1 MRPEAEFTISQ
12 ADVARLIESRF
23 PELSPLTLRVL
34 GEGWDNVAW
43 LVNDEFVFRLPR
55 RQMGADC
62 LAGEITV
69 LPHLVGRLPIPF
81 PELLY
86 IGESSDRFPWPYAGY
101 RLLEGTPL
109 DELQVDS
116 AARQPLARALGEVL
130 RILHS
135 IPLDEVRGWGTQ
147 GDLLGRMNV
156 PKRIEGSRKLL
167 AEAEGR
173 GALDDARRWESILAD
188 AERLQPQDRKQCLVH
203 GDLYA
208 KHLLVQPDEQGHL
221 SLSGI
226 IDWGDVHLGEPSG
239 DLAAAFSLF
248 ATAQREELFAA
259 YGPVDEQTAVL
270 ARLRALNHS
279 LHCLLG
285 CGDDEAFRTE
295 SRLALDHILT

>member
-1 MRPEAEFTISQ
+1 MRPEAEFMISQ
-12 ADVARLIESRF
+12 SDVARLIENGF

-81 PELLY
+81 PELLF
-86 IGESSDRFPWPYAGY
+86 IGEPSDQFPWPYAGY
-101 RLLEGTPL
+101 RFLEGTPL
-109 DELQVDS
+109 DELAVDS

-130 RILHS
+130 QTLHS
-135 IPLDEVRGWGTQ
+135 IPLDEVRSWGTQ
-147 GDLLGRMNV
+147 GDLLGRLNV
-156 PKRIEGSRKLL
+156 PKRIEDSRKLL
-167 AEAEGR
+167 AEAEAQ
-173 GALDDARRWESILAD
+173 GALDETYRWESILTD
-188 AERLQPQDRKQCLVH
+188 AERLQPQDRSQCLVH

-208 KHLLVQPDEQGHL
+208 KHLLVERDDQGCL
-221 SLSGI
+221 NLSGI

-248 ATAQREELFAA
+248 AAAQREELFAA
-259 YGPVDEQTAVL
+259 YGPVDELTAVL

-285 CGDDEAFRTE
+285 CGDDEAFRVE
-295 SRLALDHILT
+295 SRLALDHLLT

>member
-12 ADVARLIESRF
+12 ADVARLIESHF

-34 GEGWDNVAW
+34 GEDWDNVAW
-43 LVNDEFVFRLPR
+43 LVNEEFVFRLPR

-81 PELLY
+81 PELLF
-86 IGESSDRFPWPYAGY
+86 IGEPSDRFPWPYAGY

-109 DELQVDS
+109 DELQIDS

-147 GDLLGRMNV
+147 GDLLERMNV

-167 AEAEGR
+167 AEAESQ

-188 AERLQPQDRKQCLVH
+188 ADRLQPQDRRQCLVH

-208 KHLLVQPDEQGHL
+208 KHLLVEPDEQGHL

-248 ATAQREELFAA
+248 AAAHREELFSA

-279 LHCLLG
+279 LHCLLW
-285 CGDDEAFRTE
+285 CGDDEAFRFE
-295 SRLALDHILT
+295 SRLALDHLLT